1 MELPKRSQRSS
12 STALLL
18 IASIAVGMGVLSF
31 FNLQSARDQSR
42 KSLEERSVTIASA
55 LDTSA
60 VLKLKGNPSDANLPE
75 YHQIKTR
82 LTAIK
87 QANSDVRSIYIT
99 GSKDGKIFFYVD
111 SEQPNSKYYSP
122 PGEEYTEATPAFKNI
137 FYSSPQP
144 LVEGPISDHFGT
156 WVSGLAPMFNPHT
169 GRVMAV
175 VGLDMDASSYNNML
189 IGALDIPVGA
199 GLAFIILVSIYELA
213 RRREEQ
219 AILMRSEL
227 VSIASHELRSPM
239 VGMRWAIEG
248 LLKSTTNKAEQTKLE
263 AIHGSVLHMQEAA
276 EDVLQFTSV
285 TAQRKLNMAM
295 NDIHALIKDVCDTQT
310 LVAQQKN
317 VTLVVDDSWPEK
329 VMILCDADRIKRALY
344 NVVSNAIKYTRNDTS
359 VMVSYQKVGSQHQ
372 ISVSDHGI
380 GIPASEIQRVFTGFY
395 RASNA
400 KASGVQGT
408 GLGLYLTRTIFEQH
422 KGKVTVTS
430 KEGEGTTFVLVL
442 PGRTA

>member
-12 STALLL
+12 TTALLL

-31 FNLQSARDQSR
+31 FNVQSARDQSR
-42 KSLEERSVTIASA
+42 KNLEERSVTIAAA
-55 LDTSA
+55 LDTNL
-60 VLKLKGNPSDANLPE
+60 VLKLKGNAADVNLPE
-75 YHQIKTR
+75 YHQLKAR
-82 LTAIK
+82 LAAVK
-87 QANSDVRSIYIT
+87 QANSDVRSIYLT
-99 GSKDGKIFFYVD
+99 GNKDGKLFFYAD
-111 SEQPNSKYYSP
+111 SEQPSSKYYSP
-122 PGEEYTEATPAFKNI
+122 PGESYAEATSAFKNI
-137 FYSSPQP
+137 FFSSPQP
-144 LVEGPISDHFGT
+144 LVEGPVTDHFGT

-175 VGLDMDASSYNNML
+175 VGIDMDAANYNNVL
-189 IGALDIPVGA
+189 TGALDIPVGA
-199 GLAFIILVSIYELA
+199 GLAFIILISIYEIS
-213 RRREEQ
+213 RRREVQ
-219 AILMRSEL
+219 GILMRSEL

-285 TAQRKLNMAM
+285 AAQRKLNLAM
-295 NDIHALIKDVCDTQT
+295 NDMHAIVKEVCDTQA

-317 VTLVVDDSWPEK
+317 VKLELDDSWPEK
-329 VMILCDADRIKRALY
+329 VMVVCDADRIKRALY

-359 VMVSYQKVGSQHQ
+359 VVLSYQKVAAQHQ

-380 GIPASEIQRVFTGFY
+380 GIPATEIQRVFTGFY

-408 GLGLYLTRTIFEQH
+408 GLGLYLTRAIFDQH

-430 KEGEGTTFVLVL
+430 KEGEGTTFTLIL
-442 PGRTA
+442 PEKA